1 MKRPERNEYFDSES
15 KVFGVFAR
23 LAAGVSVSTILFS
36 FSMMLGLPI
45 TLGTAAGCLLI
56 GMPSTYI
63 GLTKLREKIHNE
75 YIKDM
80 HMYEQLMRGLED
92 FKEMDANDIFV
103 VKENT
108 AVFYDVITRKDVNNK
123 IPESEY
129 NNINAFLFM
138 VNENYFDKIAVGS
151 YKTLSRNTL
160 AEMMMS
166 IILSE
171 FNPEEESFDEFV
183 AEDVINR
190 AFFINKETKEEM
202 IAEFFNSKSRM
213 LKETTFKIVSNR
225 LSVKEIEDGLNNPKN
240 SEDFFSAFD
249 QGFNIKKTKHYQLIL
264 EDLNEHESNT
274 YGNFF
279 DVEWDFKLFK
289 EVICM
294 IDELYGEQL
303 EELYDDFSMEGLAA
317 TLLHNVAIYCVLN
330 KKASAG
336 MQEIL
341 NAMREWHYID
351 YDDKLVIIESIYRE
365 FTKMEDIIHPFTGS
379 TFTPSDDEELK
390 EYEDDYE
397 EEEEK
402 VTERPQCKIIEF
414 PKNKN

>member
-1 MKRPERNEYFDSES
+1 MKKPERNEYFDSES
-15 KVFGVFAR
+15 KAFGVFVR

-36 FSMMLGLPI
+36 FSMAIGLPI

-56 GMPSTYI
+56 GIPSTYI

-80 HMYEQLMRGLED
+80 HMYEQFMRGLED
-92 FKEMDANDIFV
+92 FKEMDANDKFV

-123 IPESEY
+123 IPQSEY

-138 VNENYFDKIAVGS
+138 INENYFDKIAVGS

-183 AEDVINR
+183 AEEVINR

-213 LKETTFKIVSNR
+213 LKQTTFKIVSSR
-225 LSVKEIEDGLNNPKN
+225 VSVKEIEDGLNNPKN
-240 SEDFFSAFD
+240 PEDFFSAFD
-249 QGFNIKKTKHYQLIL
+249 QGFNIKKPKHYQLIL

-289 EVICM
+289 EIICM

-303 EELYDDFSMEGLAA
+303 EELYDNFSMEGLAA

-351 YDDKLVIIESIYRE
+351 YEDKLVIIESIYRE
-365 FTKMEDIIHPFTGS
+365 FTKMEDVIHPFTGS
-379 TFTPSDDEELK
+379 TFTPSDNEEV
-390 EYEDDYE
+390 EEFDDDYE
-397 EEEEK
+397 EEAEK
-402 VTERPQCKIIEF
+402 KSERPQCKIIEF